1 MVSVNPTN
9 AYLTTAET
17 DVECPP
23 IDGRELLD
31 GLRQQL
37 ALSDRL
43 GLDLVSIRIAES
55 LDQLVAELE
64 GADALATSRHPHQRH

>member
-1 MVSVNPTN
+1 MVRVNPTH

-17 DVECPP
+17 DIECPP
-23 IDGRELLD
+23 IDGRDLLN

-37 ALSDRL
+37 ALSDHL

-55 LDQLVAELE
+55 LDQLVAELD
-64 GADALATSRHPHQRH
+64 GADALAASRHPHRRH

>member
-1 MVSVNPTN
+1 MSLSATR
-9 AYLTTAET
+9 AYLTPAGTEG
-17 DVECPP
+17 ECSS
-23 IDGRELLD
+23 IDGRELMD

-55 LDQLVAELE
+55 LDQLVAELD
-64 GADALATSRHPHQRH
+64 GADALAASRHPHRRH

>member
-9 AYLTTAET
+9 VFLTTAET
-17 DVECPP
+17 DVECLP

-37 ALSDRL
+37 ALSDRF
-43 GLDLVSIRIAES
+43 DWTWCPFA
-55 LDQLVAELE
+55 
-64 GADALATSRHPHQRH
+64 SRNRWTIWRLNLKT